1 MRRCT
6 VLISIYCL
14 PYWQQLSPLSPSQ
27 SPSWE
32 LPPSSDRATLTARA
46 GCRCLSSKGGVFV
59 ESMLTRWREDTPG
72 CANCVH
78 FNNAG
83 AGLMP
88 RSVFET
94 ITAHLNCE
102 SWIGSYKSSD
112 EAEGAVRAAYSNI
125 AELLGAQPH
134 NIAVVE
140 NATVAF
146 FQALSAFDFRPGD
159 VIVTTRND
167 YISNQL
173 AYLSLAKRQGIEVR
187 RAENLPSGEVDPQSV
202 RELLRDPRVKLL
214 AVTWVPTNS
223 GLMQPVEALGEVAE
237 AAAVPYLVD
246 ACQAVGQI
254 PINLSR
260 LRCDFLSAT
269 ARKFLRG
276 PRGIGF
282 LYVSDRALQ
291 RGDYPLYIDMRGANW
306 VTTDGFE
313 LAPDARRFENWEFA
327 YALLLGLGEASR
339 YALSVGIHRG
349 GGRARTCRHS
359 AHQTFSPSRLSS
371 ARSGQRPCRYC
382 HRGGPGLGRD
392 CPRRR
397 SAWARHQ
404 HFSLSWRLRD
414 HRHGGEERY
423 LCFPNF
429 AALLQHRVGVGHP
442 DRGPEVLSCQS
453 GLFLRWLWASPNRWT
468 FSLGTE
474 KSGSRRSGR
483 GRLRP
488 SPVRGGL

>member
-46 GCRCLSSKGGVFV
+46 GCRCLNSKGGVFV

-78 FNNAG
+78 LNNAG

-88 RSVFET
+88 RSVLET

-102 SWIGSYKSSD
+102 AMVGGYESSD

-173 AYLSLAKRQGIEVR
+173 AYLSLSRRHGIEIR
-187 RAENLPSGEVDPQSV
+187 RAADLSTGGADPQSV
-202 RELLRDPRVKLL
+202 RELLRAPRVRLL

-223 GLMQPVEALGEVAE
+223 GLIQPVETLWEVAE
-237 AAAVPYLVD
+237 SAGVPYLID
-246 ACQAVGQI
+246 ACQAVG
-254 PINLSR
+254 
-260 LRCDFLSAT
+260 
-269 ARKFLRG
+269 
-276 PRGIGF
+276 
-282 LYVSDRALQ
+282 
-291 RGDYPLYIDMRGANW
+291 
-306 VTTDGFE
+306 
-313 LAPDARRFENWEFA
+313 
-327 YALLLGLGEASR
+327 
-339 YALSVGIHRG
+339 
-349 GGRARTCRHS
+349 
-359 AHQTFSPSRLSS
+359 
-371 ARSGQRPCRYC
+371 
-382 HRGGPGLGRD
+382 
-392 CPRRR
+392 
-397 SAWARHQ
+397 
-404 HFSLSWRLRD
+404 
-414 HRHGGEERY
+414 
-423 LCFPNF
+423 
-429 AALLQHRVGVGHP
+429 
-442 DRGPEVLSCQS
+442 
-453 GLFLRWLWASPNRWT
+453 
-468 FSLGTE
+468 
-474 KSGSRRSGR
+474 
-483 GRLRP
+483 
-488 SPVRGGL
+488 

>member
-1 MRRCT
+1 
-6 VLISIYCL
+6 
-14 PYWQQLSPLSPSQ
+14 
-27 SPSWE
+27 
-32 LPPSSDRATLTARA
+32 
-46 GCRCLSSKGGVFV
+46 V

-78 FNNAG
+78 LNNAG

-88 RSVFET
+88 RSVLET

-102 SWIGSYKSSD
+102 AMVGGYESSD

-349 GGRARTCRHS
+349 GGRARELAATVR
-359 AHQTFSPSRLSS
+359 TRLS
-371 ARSGQRPCRYC
+371 AL
-382 HRGGPGLGRD
+382 PGY
-392 CPRRR
+392 
-397 SAWARHQ
+397 
-404 HFSLSWRLRD
+404 RL
-414 HRHGGEERY
+414 
-423 LCFPNF
+423 L
-429 AALLQHRVGVGHP
+429 
-442 DRGPEVLSCQS
+442 DRGKDLAAIVTVAVL
-453 GLFLRWLWASPNRWT
+453 GWDAIALVGALRGRGINTSA
-468 FSLGTE
+468 SLGAYAIIDMAEKNVTSALRISPHYYNTE
-474 KSGSRRSGR
+474 SELDTLIEALKSFPAKAACS
-483 GRLRP
+483 
-488 SPVRGGL
+488 